1 MFDDAVAQ
9 VRPLIELS
17 VDDHRAAGAHFQI
30 NADRVAQ
37 RVVEPEFGH
46 GRGVGIVDHDAGIM
60 HVLRDGAQL
69 DAGIAHDAAEADG
82 RSVRGDDALDGEGD
96 S

>member
-1 MFDDAVAQ
+1 M
-9 VRPLIELS
+9 
-17 VDDHRAAGAHFQI
+17 
-30 NADRVAQ
+30 
-37 RVVEPEFGH
+37 
-46 GRGVGIVDHDAGIM
+46 DHDAGIM
-60 HVLRDGAQL
+60 HVLRDGVQL

>member
-1 MFDDAVAQ
+1 
-9 VRPLIELS
+9 
-17 VDDHRAAGAHFQI
+17 
-30 NADRVAQ
+30 
-37 RVVEPEFGH
+37 
-46 GRGVGIVDHDAGIM
+46 M

-96 S
+96 SEDVGAATFDLLREIVDDAADLLIVSIGVAVGERGMVPCFDDAAVQINGA